1 MRHTQEGTVPPWQVR
16 TGWIS
21 SPPAR
26 RYSPSLLVSLAVLG
40 LLLPGPAHA
49 HAQTVTSTAEPTI
62 TPTPSMTAPGPA
74 QTVTSTA
81 EPTITPTRDPTE
93 SRTHSVT
100 STVYSQTP
108 TLTASPV
115 SPSCLAADDTR
126 DCLSSLVDFCLTEA
140 RDRDTLDLEFTTAV
154 NLTAQQLQHQLQ
166 STFGSQVLVSVEAR
180 DRWMRDPEFKA
191 TFSFHPLLREGV
203 ISAIIR
209 LRQFLLPLPDD
220 PEISLRSCPR
230 FYPTSADGL
239 PLLAPECDPYEL
251 FADGVHVWCPA
262 SDRFP
267 TGNHQTRGHVPA
279 WPEIVKPVEPVSAA
293 SNGPCTTPASAA
305 DNNSNNSNN
314 SSSSNTPVLALLV
327 AILLVQLLL
336 LRRASYTSRKTFL
349 P

>member
-62 TPTPSMTAPGPA
+62 TPTPSVTTSTSTVWRTPTGPP
-74 QTVTSTA
+74 TVSGPLTRTTVSRTRTETDYSATSTA
-81 EPTITPTRDPTE
+81 TR
-93 SRTHSVT
+93 
-100 STVYSQTP
+100 
-108 TLTASPV
+108 SP

-126 DCLSSLVDFCLTEA
+126 DCISSLVDFCTTEV
-140 RDRDTLDLEFTTAV
+140 RDRDTFDLEFTTAV